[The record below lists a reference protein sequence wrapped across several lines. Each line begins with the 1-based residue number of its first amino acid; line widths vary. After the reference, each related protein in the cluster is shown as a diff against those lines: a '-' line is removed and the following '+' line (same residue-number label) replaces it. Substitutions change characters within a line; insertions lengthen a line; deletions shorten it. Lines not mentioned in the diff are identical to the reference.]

1 MTPVSYIQPSTP
13 EIAFR
18 GGMLS
23 GIHRQSV
30 AGTAARL
37 AQARL
42 GAVVLAEYPG
52 PLPRDLAQAYECQL
66 AALAQWPGAVI
77 GWKVAR
83 IAPEGQGGLSRER
96 APRPVLGGAPVP

>member
-52 PLPRDLAQAYECQL
+52 PLPRDLAQAYECQQ
-66 AALAQWPGAVI
+66 AALAHWPGAVI

-83 IAPEGQGGLSRER
+83 IAPEWQARFPEER
-96 APRPVLGGAPVP
+96 LIGPIV